1 MKKLFDLNHEV
12 IEMVV
17 KAYHFDVA
25 LGYICQVLEIA
36 LDEDDFYEIAEI
48 EEMMS

>member
-1 MKKLFDLNHEV
+1 MKKLFDYDYEIV
-12 IEMVV
+12 EMVV

-25 LGYICQVLEIA
+25 LGYICQLLKIT

-48 EEMMS
+48 EEMMF